1 MLMNNRTMT
10 IAGPHLK
17 RALELTLYVSAIIV
31 LASCASTKVSNQQR
45 LVYDQLPRPAH
56 IYVYD
61 FSASPTDVAKDSELA
76 GQAATAA
83 PPTAELAEVG
93 RNLGSIMGAQLVDS
107 IREMGLPAERGVYGQ
122 NMQPNDIVI
131 RGYLVSVDPGS
142 AAKRMTIGF
151 GSGAA
156 ELATFIEGYQVTP
169 QGLRKL
175 GSATVSAQ
183 GNKSPGAAA
192 GAAGWAIT
200 GNPVGF
206 AVTSGLKIYGEASGR
221 AGIEGR
227 AKQTAKEI
235 ATQLKRR
242 FQGEGWISN

>member
-1 MLMNNRTMT
+1 MKNR
-10 IAGPHLK
+10 P
-17 RALELTLYVSAIIV
+17 ALDARLLLSCTCKFSASIICVILLT
-31 LASCASTKVSNQQR
+31 SCASTRVTNKER
-45 LVYDQLPRPAH
+45 LVYEQLPRPHH

-61 FSASPTDVAKDSELA
+61 FSASPADVAKDSALA
-76 GQAATAA
+76 AQAAAV
-83 PPTAELAEVG
+83 PPPSPELAEVG
-93 RNLGSIMGAQLVDS
+93 RNLGAVMRAQLVDS
-107 IREMGLPAERGVYGQ
+107 IREMGLPAEQGVFGQ

-156 ELATFIEGYQVTP
+156 ELATFIEGYQVTS

-175 GSATVSAQ
+175 GSATVNAQ

-200 GNPVGF
+200 GSPIGF

-235 ATQLKRR
+235 AERLKRR
-242 FQGEGWISN
+242 FQEEGWISR

>member
-1 MLMNNRTMT
+1 
-10 IAGPHLK
+10 
-17 RALELTLYVSAIIV
+17 V
-31 LASCASTKVSNQQR
+31 LAVIVFTGCAKTKVTSR
-45 LVYDQLPRPAH
+45 ERMVYDQLPRPH
-56 IYVYD
+56 RIYVYD
-61 FSASPTDVAKDSELA
+61 FSASPADVARDSELA
-76 GQAATAA
+76 GGAATAA
-83 PPTAELAEVG
+83 PPSAELAEVG
-93 RNLGSIMGAQLVDS
+93 RNLGSIMGAQLVES

-142 AAKRMTIGF
+142 VTKRMTIGF

-156 ELATFIEGYQVTP
+156 ELATFVEGYQVTA

-175 GSATVSAQ
+175 GSATVNAQ

-200 GNPVGF
+200 GNPIGF
-206 AVTSGLKIYGEASGR
+206 AVTSGVKIYGEASGR

-227 AKQTAKEI
+227 ARQTAKEI
-235 ATQLKRR
+235 AERLKRR
-242 FQGEGWISN
+242 FQEEGWISR